1 MLIVLH
7 FSDDNSEEEKRLELR
22 RVVEEPGRPRLGG
35 EKQRRGRLS
44 LKKGKGGQR
53 KLFFH

>member
-7 FSDDNSEEEKRLELR
+7 FSDDNTEDEAGVEKSC
-22 RVVEEPGRPRLGG
+22 GG
-35 EKQRRGRLS
+35 AGKTESQEEKQRRGRLS

-53 KLFFH
+53 KLFFQ